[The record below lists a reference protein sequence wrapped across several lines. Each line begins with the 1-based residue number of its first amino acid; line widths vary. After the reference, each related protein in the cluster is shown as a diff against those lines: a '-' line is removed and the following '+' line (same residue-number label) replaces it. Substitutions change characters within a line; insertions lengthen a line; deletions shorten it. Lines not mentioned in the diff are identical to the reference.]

1 MAKYNIKWREDVL
14 KWEEVEATSEDEA
27 REKLMSGEID
37 DFTVKDVSYTI
48 LDVWSDETEAKT
60 ET

>member
-1 MAKYNIKWREDVL
+1 MPKYNIKWREDVL
-14 KWEEVEATSEDEA
+14 KCAEVEATSEDEA
-27 REKLMSGEID
+27 REKLMGGEID

-48 LDVWSDETEAKT
+48 LDVWSDETGAKT